1 MRVCR
6 KLWPVLLL
14 VVIAACEQ
22 PDSGVEPSG
31 NPNEQGGSASAS
43 HPITMPEAGLPPATS
58 PSTPPA
64 PATKDQATSYVQS
77 CIDRILGGDE
87 TLRTKGPFSLL
98 TLGFAG
104 GTIDTIKIVT
114 FVQAYSSEGEMLKDQ
129 FKVKLE
135 AEGTDYL
142 GRSRKETVPYKVELK
157 DGKWSIDFLI
167 EEK

>member
-14 VVIAACEQ
+14 VVITACDH
-22 PDSGVEPSG
+22 PDSGVKPSSK
-31 NPNEQGGSASAS
+31 PDEQGDSASAS
-43 HPITMPEAGLPPATS
+43 QPRAMPEAGLPPAIS

-64 PATKDQATSYVQS
+64 PAAKDQARDFVQS

-87 TLRTKGPFSLL
+87 TLRTRGPFSVL

-104 GTIDTIKIVT
+104 GTIDTIKMVT
-114 FVQAYSSEGEMLKDQ
+114 FVQAYSPEGEMLKDQ

-135 AEGTDYL
+135 AEGADYL